1 LYTIIEMET
10 EQDTSKML
18 LTVSSFGE
26 SLRRLSTGGGVF
38 NEQVGRLV
46 QASARLYIQYEGFSD
61 KKLSSSVRSKSKI
74 YPDCTQAEPQKRLI
88 LSPWLIQPRCVPDA
102 NRQSI

>member
-1 LYTIIEMET
+1 MET

-38 NEQVGRLV
+38 NEQVGILLT
-46 QASARLYIQYEGFSD
+46 AKSRLYALT
-61 KKLSSSVRSKSKI
+61 KKGVMQLNGGPKIRGACCARAPYFRDLFANCVSPKNAQSSLLAERS
-74 YPDCTQAEPQKRLI
+74 PE
-88 LSPWLIQPRCVPDA
+88 
-102 NRQSI
+102 

>member
-1 LYTIIEMET
+1 MET

-38 NEQVGRLV
+38 NGKVATEDGEDNPLSHN
-46 QASARLYIQYEGFSD
+46 QA
-61 KKLSSSVRSKSKI
+61 
-74 YPDCTQAEPQKRLI
+74 
-88 LSPWLIQPRCVPDA
+88 
-102 NRQSI
+102 